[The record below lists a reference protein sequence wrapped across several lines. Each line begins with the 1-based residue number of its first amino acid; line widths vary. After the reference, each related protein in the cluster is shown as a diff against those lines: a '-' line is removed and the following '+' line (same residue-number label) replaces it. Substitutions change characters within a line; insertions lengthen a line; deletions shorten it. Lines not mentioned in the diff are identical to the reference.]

1 MDDYMPQLIRIMPGY
16 GGEYVFD
23 EDGDVTRLTLVFEEH
38 PNIERITKIEWGLL
52 KVADWIE
59 HCEFL
64 GEKIPWEKIDTS
76 GLQLAQE
83 MAITL
88 GDIGIPIVYQ
98 LRDKERTQIHISNTG
113 ELNPAILPS
122 SHFYVNR

>member
-1 MDDYMPQLIRIMPGY
+1 MQNYMPQLIRIMPDY

-38 PNIERITKIEWGLL
+38 PNIERITELEWGLL
-52 KVADWIE
+52 KVADWLE
-59 HCEFL
+59 YCEFR
-64 GEKIPWEKIDTS
+64 GETIPWEKIDTN
-76 GLQLAQE
+76 GLQLTQE
-83 MAITL
+83 MAIAL

-98 LRDKERTQIHISNTG
+98 LHDKKRTQIHISYTG

-122 SHFYVNR
+122 SLSYADR

>member
-1 MDDYMPQLIRIMPGY
+1 MDDYMPQLIRIMPDY

-23 EDGDVTRLTLVFEEH
+23 EDGGVTRLTLVFEEH

-98 LRDKERTQIHISNTG
+98 LRDKDRTQIHISNTG
-113 ELNPAILPS
+113 ELNQAALPTS
-122 SHFYVNR
+122 LSYVDR